1 MRRRLALLTSATMAL
16 VLVAFIVP
24 LAILVRVI
32 VADHATTSATDDVQ
46 TLSALIVASPSP
58 PIVRRLIGRPAWPVT
73 VFLPGEQP
81 IGVPARR
88 TPSVRLS
95 AEQGRS
101 ITVADA
107 GGREILVAVQ
117 GLPGNG
123 TAVVRTFVSNAELTR
138 GVAGAWLILAVLGLV
153 LLGLGVAVADRLVG
167 TVTRPIADLARISH
181 RLADGELDARA
192 SPTGPPEVRE
202 VADGLNQLAGR
213 IRDLI
218 WQERES
224 IADLSHRLRTPLTA
238 LRLEAEA
245 AGESADP
252 DGRLSAQVQAL
263 ERAVT
268 SLIEDARTRGSGH
281 GRCDAAQVTSE
292 RTAFW
297 SVLADDE
304 GRPMRVDLAPGPVL
318 VGVAAPELAAALDAL
333 LGNVFAHTPEG
344 TAFEVR
350 LRPRPDGG
358 GVLSVHDSGPGFPA
372 AIPSGAGPAAADRPG
387 WDSISPGRPPRRPAD
402 RWPSVT
408 GPAAARSWSSSGR
421 RWLQPAVSIRAVR
434 RYRPRSHP
442 LHARHAKKRRQGHAE
457 DAEHRHRAGH
467 GSDRGDHGGGRGLG
481 HHRLAPAGGRTGR
494 ACPSTGIS
502 PGAGA
507 ADRQGQGAAQPGHRD
522 PVR

>member
-58 PIVRRLIGRPAWPVT
+58 PIVRRLIGAAGRPVT
-73 VFLPGEQP
+73 VFLPDSPP

-88 TPSVRLS
+88 TPAVRLS
-95 AEQGRS
+95 AAQGRS

-123 TAVVRTFVSNAELTR
+123 TAVVRTFVSHAELTK

-372 AIPSGAGPAAADRPG
+372 G
-387 WDSISPGRPPRRPAD
+387 
-402 RWPSVT
+402 
-408 GPAAARSWSSSGR
+408 
-421 RWLQPAVSIRAVR
+421 
-434 RYRPRSHP
+434 
-442 LHARHAKKRRQGHAE
+442 
-457 DAEHRHRAGH
+457 
-467 GSDRGDHGGGRGLG
+467 
-481 HHRLAPAGGRTGR
+481 
-494 ACPSTGIS
+494 
-502 PGAGA
+502 
-507 ADRQGQGAAQPGHRD
+507 D
-522 PVR
+522 PVRRGASGRGSTGLGLDIARQAAEASGGSLAIGNGASGGQVVVELGPPPALAAR